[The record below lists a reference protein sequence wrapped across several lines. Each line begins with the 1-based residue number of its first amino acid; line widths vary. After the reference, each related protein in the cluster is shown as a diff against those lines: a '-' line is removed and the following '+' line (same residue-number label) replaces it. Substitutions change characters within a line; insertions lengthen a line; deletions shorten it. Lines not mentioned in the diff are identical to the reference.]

1 MVEKIKKAL
10 GEITH
15 LEATVTGEMS
25 VGDVPVAKWA
35 NLEAVKAGDEDP
47 MEVVVSIPSG
57 KSTRGWNYTPQA
69 LQKIVGEVNT
79 TGLAGF
85 LGHQKD
91 ENVSSE
97 FPLPVTHWIG
107 AVWKDGVAYFRGV
120 VDKAAGDLKR
130 WIRAGTVRTVSIFGV
145 PTLKQAG
152 GETQVVDYRPLSI
165 DWTPLGRAG
174 MPTTIVAMGEMNEES
189 GGDKM
194 TPEELLKEMRAQGIK
209 PGQVIGEM
217 EWDQKAVA
225 KELGLDLEKAEAN
238 AKAVGEMAMVFG
250 LDPNAKVEDVLSAAK
265 VARDVQQKAFTA
277 DHDALKDKVI
287 GEMVVAEAA
296 RPLVRRMLQVE
307 ADADEAAVKK
317 AVGEMLAD
325 DDVKKSLTAVFKES
339 PIAPKDGRQNDG
351 NIGLAMHQAKI

>member
-1 MVEKIKKAL
+1 MKSKEKQAS

-47 MEVVVSIPSG
+47 MEVVVSVPSG

-69 LQKIVGEVNT
+69 LQKIVGEVNDV
-79 TGLAGF
+79 GLAGF
-85 LGHQKD
+85 LGHQKE
-91 ENVSSE
+91 ENVGSE
-97 FPLPVTHWIG
+97 FPQPVTHWIG

-189 GGDKM
+189 RGEVM
-194 TPEELLKEMRAQGIK
+194 TWEELLKEMRAQGIK

-217 EWDQKAVA
+217 GWDKGAVA
-225 KELGLDLEKAEAN
+225 KELGLDPEKDAAN
-238 AKAVGEMAMVFG
+238 AKAIGEMAQVFG

-265 VARDVQQKAFTA
+265 TAREVQQKAA
-277 DHDALKDKVI
+277 VAEHDALKAKVI
-287 GEMVVAEAA
+287 GEMVAAEVA
-296 RPLVRRMLQVE
+296 RPLVSRMLRVPS
-307 ADADEAAVKK
+307 DADEASIKK
-317 AVGEMLAD
+317 AVGELMESE
-325 DDVKKSLTAVFKES
+325 DVKKALYVVFKDT
-339 PIAPKDGRQNDG
+339 PITPMTGREDKAT
-351 NIGLAMHQAKI
+351 GLVAHQARI